1 MNLTRC
7 ENGHYYNKEKFPS
20 CPHCAHVPTFLV
32 HQGEQAE
39 IETALPNAGAVQQI
53 NHTLRKTT
61 GWLVCTKGNMIG
73 ESFPVREGKNR
84 IGRSTA
90 MDIILLYENSVSRE
104 DHACIIYDAANRS
117 FTLAPANEQNNI
129 AVNDRKLA
137 GSVILH
143 DRDVITLGRCTLV
156 FIAFCN
162 ETFGWNN

>member
-20 CPHCAHVPTFLV
+20 CPHCAHVPTFLIR
-32 HQGEQAE
+32 QGEQAD
-39 IETALPNAGAVQQI
+39 IETALPNANAVQQI
-53 NHTLRKTT
+53 NQALRKTT

-90 MDIILLYENSVSRE
+90 MDIILLYENSISRE
-104 DHACIIYDAANRS
+104 DHACNIYDPADRT
-117 FTLAPANEQNNI
+117 FTLTSENTQNSTT
-129 AVNDRKLA
+129 VNGQELP

-143 DRDVITLGRCTLV
+143 NRDVITLGKCTLV

-162 ETFGWNN
+162 ETFGWDN

>member
-32 HQGEQAE
+32 HQGEQAD

-53 NHTLRKTT
+53 SHSSQKTT
-61 GWLVCTKGNMIG
+61 GWLVCIKGNMIG
-73 ESFPVREGKNR
+73 ESFPIREGKNR

-90 MDIILLYENSVSRE
+90 MDIILLYENSISRE
-104 DHACIIYDAANRS
+104 DHACITYDAANRS
-117 FTLAPANEQNNI
+117 FTLTSFNEQNNI
-129 AVNDRKLA
+129 AVNDRKLSD
-137 GSVILH
+137 SVILH
-143 DRDVITLGRCTLV
+143 DRDVITLGKCTLV
-156 FIAFCN
+156 FIVFCN